1 MARALQPGHTRHDT
15 THAHAPVCPVR
26 CECCCVAPSCLPS
39 KLSAW
44 RTRRRESTCACTLS
58 RRGTR
63 ALLPCRAPPTCQERA
78 LKLGAAAAAPAR
90 AHARWGGPLLRSP
103 GAREAESVIR
113 RLDPFNRRIEAI
125 AGFAHVGAGPQ
136 ESRCA
141 LDISR
146 LPLRECVELGSG
158 CGRGLGCKLRTV
170 SISRPARQI
179 GLTSVLR
186 RPVKLLAAC
195 RGGRRRQTPALM
207 I

>member
-15 THAHAPVCPVR
+15 
-26 CECCCVAPSCLPS
+26 
-39 KLSAW
+39 
-44 RTRRRESTCACTLS
+44 RTRMPQFALRAASVAVLRPLACPPCFFLLGGRDGRRESTCACTLS

-103 GAREAESVIR
+103 GAREGESVIR
-113 RLDPFNRRIEAI
+113 RLDPFNRRIAAI

-141 LDISR
+141 VDISR

-179 GLTSVLR
+179 GLTSVWR
-186 RPVKLLAAC
+186 RAVKLLASF
-195 RGGRRRQTPALM
+195 
-207 I
+207 

>member
-15 THAHAPVCPVR
+15 
-26 CECCCVAPSCLPS
+26 
-39 KLSAW
+39 
-44 RTRRRESTCACTLS
+44 RTRMPQFALRAASVAVLRPLACPPCFFLLGGRDGRRESTCACTLS

-103 GAREAESVIR
+103 GAREGGDRHPTVGSVQSAHRSHRWIR
-113 RLDPFNRRIEAI
+113 ARGRGSSGIPLWLM
-125 AGFAHVGAGPQ
+125 
-136 ESRCA
+136 ST

-179 GLTSVLR
+179 GSTAVWR
-186 RPVKLLAAC
+186 RAVKLLASF
-195 RGGRRRQTPALM
+195 
-207 I
+207 